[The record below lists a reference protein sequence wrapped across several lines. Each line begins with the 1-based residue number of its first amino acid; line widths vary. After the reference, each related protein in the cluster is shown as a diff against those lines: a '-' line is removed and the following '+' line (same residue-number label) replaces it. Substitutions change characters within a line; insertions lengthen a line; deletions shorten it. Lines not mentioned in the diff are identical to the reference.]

1 MTTHKNIKGILFD
14 SGDTL
19 VRPVGGKW
27 WPGAQFHEI
36 LDNHDIRGLSWSRM
50 EGALEEGIRYLDDHH
65 HLMTVDEERDQF
77 RTFYR
82 IVLEHLGL
90 HNPDTGLLSALAH
103 ARVDEVDFEVYND
116 TLPILDRMY
125 ENGFTLGIIS
135 DAWPSLERK
144 YRLLNLR
151 KYFKAFVISAQ
162 VGCCK
167 PDKRI
172 FVRAIAEMGLPPE
185 KLLFVD
191 DDPHYVKESI
201 GLGLNGIL
209 MIRSDEPADA
219 DVEWVRNLEEIE
231 ELL

>member
-1 MTTHKNIKGILFD
+1 MTKHQEIKGILFD

-19 VRPVGGKW
+19 VHPLGGEW
-27 WPGAQFHEI
+27 WPGARFREI
-36 LDNHDIRGLSWSRM
+36 LDNYNIRGLSWSRM

-65 HLMTVDEERDQF
+65 RVMTVDEERDQF

-90 HNPDTGLLSALAH
+90 RNPDTNLLSALAR

-116 TLPILDRMY
+116 TLAVLEKLY
-125 ENGFTLGIIS
+125 ERGFTLGIIS
-135 DAWPSLERK
+135 DAWPSLESK
-144 YRLLNLR
+144 YRLLDLR
-151 KYFKAFVISAQ
+151 NYFKAFAISAQ

-172 FVRAIAEMGLPPE
+172 FGRAIAEMGLPPE

-191 DDPHYVKESI
+191 DDPRYVREAT

-209 MIRSDEPADA
+209 MVRSGEPTDA
-219 DVEWVRNLEEIE
+219 DLEWVRNLEEIE
-231 ELL
+231 ALL

>member
-1 MTTHKNIKGILFD
+1 MNEIRGDIMTKHQDIKGILFD

-19 VRPVGGKW
+19 VRPIGGKW

-36 LDNHDIRGLSWSRM
+36 LDNHNIRGLSWSRL
-50 EGALEEGIRYLDDHH
+50 EDAIEEGIRYLDDHH

-90 HNPDTGLLSALAH
+90 HNPDTGLLAALAH

-116 TLPILDRMY
+116 TPPVLDRLY
-125 ENGFTLGIIS
+125 EQGHSLGIIS

-144 YRLLNLR
+144 YRMLDLR

-162 VGCCK
+162 VGRCK

-172 FVRAIAEMGLPPE
+172 FGKAIAEMALPPE

-191 DDPHYVKESI
+191 DDPHYVKE
-201 GLGLNGIL
+201 GDRVGIT
-209 MIRSDEPADA
+209 RDSYGSQ
-219 DVEWVRNLEEIE
+219 RRTGGR
-231 ELL
+231 